1 MAARAG
7 TDVDE
12 IDAGEIGAGEIVLRR
27 AGMEDAAMLALVG
40 AATFLDGFACVLPGE
55 AMVAHAARH
64 HVPEVYA
71 RYLEKPEIAAWL
83 AVARNGGAPVGY
95 AMLTPPE
102 LPTET
107 IEEGDLELKRIYAL
121 SRFHGS
127 GVGQRL
133 MTTALAEARA
143 RGARRVTLGVY
154 AGNARALR
162 FYERNGFR
170 QIGTRQFTVGSL
182 LCDDFVLGRLL
193 IV

>member
-1 MAARAG
+1 MVAAAAAG
-7 TDVDE
+7 VDE
-12 IDAGEIGAGEIVLRR
+12 IVVRP

-40 AATFLDGFACVLPGE
+40 AATFLDGFAGVLPGE

-64 HVPEVYA
+64 HVAEAYA
-71 RYLEKPEIAAWL
+71 RYLERAEVTAWL

-102 LPTET
+102 LPEET
-107 IEEGDLELKRIYAL
+107 MRVGDVELKRIYAL

-127 GVGQRL
+127 GVAQDL
-133 MTTALAEARA
+133 MDTAINEARA

-162 FYERNGFR
+162 FYARNGFR
-170 QIGTRQFTVGSL
+170 QIGTRQFRVGSL
-182 LCDDFVLGRLL
+182 VCDDFVLAREM
-193 IV
+193 

>member
-1 MAARAG
+1 MAAEAG
-7 TDVDE
+7 LDVDE
-12 IDAGEIGAGEIVLRR
+12 IDEGEIGAGEIVLRR
-27 AGMEDAAMLALVG
+27 AGLEDAAMLAMV
-40 AATFLDGFACVLPGE
+40 ASATFLDGFAGVLPGE

-71 RYLEKPEIAAWL
+71 RYLDRAEVAVWL

-95 AMLTPPE
+95 AMLTPPD
-102 LPTET
+102 LPAET
-107 IEEGDLELKRIYAL
+107 VEAGDLELKRIYAL

-133 MTTALAEARA
+133 MRTALAEARA

-162 FYERNGFR
+162 FYARNGFR

-182 LCDDFVLGRLL
+182 LCDDFVLGRPL
-193 IV
+193 VV